1 MNVEATGNVNVR
13 IADGAVVCVPSAK
26 ITVDGTRVKVEPCPR
41 CGTGGGS
48 MIVCGGSVI
57 FGGASS
63 VFTGSRGGGG
73 TSTVGFPGGRVV
85 IQGKS
90 IAIEVAGDGSDHV
103 ITLNGTRVSASTATA
118 EAAHPPAC
126 TVCTKVHALPGGAT
140 IRGVVINGNATVE
153 VASSMVNRDTFA
165 ASVTGNGD
173 VEVSGERVNVAN
185 VTARVMGNGDA
196 KLRQVCATSSV
207 TADVMGNGSAKVSKT
222 VHASCNK
229 SKMGNGSC
237 KVKTV

>member
-13 IADGAVVCVPSAK
+13 IADGAVVCDPSAK

-41 CGTGGGS
+41 CGTGSGS

-90 IAIEVAGDGSDHV
+90 IAIEVAGDGTDHV